1 MGVRQDQS
9 RFYRLFS
16 SSKIFQGIF
25 PWKRATH
32 GHRVAP
38 AVPFLGEHFTS
49 PPGALT
55 GGLATASWACP
66 GRPGRSRMR
75 LRNCWNLEPGL
86 GVSEAPWPR
95 GFSHSQ
101 GSRTKG
107 RRPHTRGGV
116 APERKAGHLREQRQ
130 GRLDGTAPQLFP
142 RKLSSFHGLPHG

>member
-55 GGLATASWACP
+55 GGIATASWACP

-95 GFSHSQ
+95 GFSHRQ
-101 GSRTKG
+101 GPRTKA
-107 RRPHTRGGV
+107 RRPHTRGRGLLQSGKL
-116 APERKAGHLREQRQ
+116 AASGSSDKAAEME
-130 GRLDGTAPQLFP
+130 P
-142 RKLSSFHGLPHG
+142 LPSCSPGN